1 MDVIVE
7 GITTE
12 PNNVGNNPNPLFI
25 ENVLY
30 PITVRPEVRV
40 TWEREEHVENA
51 YVPKK

>member
-12 PNNVGNNPNPLFI
+12 PNFVATNI
-25 ENVLY
+25 CC

-40 TWEREEHVENA
+40 TWVRDEQAKNKEK
-51 YVPKK
+51 PKNKKLLI